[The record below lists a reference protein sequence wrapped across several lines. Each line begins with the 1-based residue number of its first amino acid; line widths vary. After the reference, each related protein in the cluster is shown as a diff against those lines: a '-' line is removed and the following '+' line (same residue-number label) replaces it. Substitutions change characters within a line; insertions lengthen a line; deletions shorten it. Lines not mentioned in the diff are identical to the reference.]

1 MEFYELLKIIAVTKS
16 CKLKAK
22 SLLKDS
28 ELFLEHDLATL
39 CNYYSALNGLE
50 KVFNDYFFFNSQKIN
65 KKIEDKE
72 FLTDLL
78 SFIKACSL
86 LEEEVSQF
94 VSMEMN

>member
-22 SLLKDS
+22 FLLKDS

-39 CNYYSALNGLE
+39 CDYYSALNGLE
-50 KVFNDYFFFNSQKIN
+50 KVFNDYFFFNSQKID

-78 SFIKACSL
+78 SFIKTCSL

-94 VSMEMN
+94 VSMEKN